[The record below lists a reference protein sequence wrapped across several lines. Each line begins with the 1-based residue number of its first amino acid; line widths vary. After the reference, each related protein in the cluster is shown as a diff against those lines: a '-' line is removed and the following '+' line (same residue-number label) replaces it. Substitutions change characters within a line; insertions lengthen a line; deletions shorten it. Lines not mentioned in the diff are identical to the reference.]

1 MLQITLWEP
10 CPMHWADI
18 RIGYRGKLKLE
29 KKKSAKF
36 SCIFQYSNILIIK
49 QISVSNLGWSI
60 NNVKT
65 FATIMPKNTVFFQ
78 FHFGRGGL
86 QSSSPPGAPMCF
98 TKPVNQKCFK
108 RIKGCMSSTLSL
120 SPPPPYFALHQLTSV
135 AECAALINTYN
146 VFPLVFHAAW
156 YLSAPIFGC
165 KEQTYGLNKFQI
177 IQDKFAVSMHTR
189 S

>member
-1 MLQITLWEP
+1 MKIISKSPSRHLVTLQ
-10 CPMHWADI
+10 
-18 RIGYRGKLKLE
+18 GQLKLSGKE
-29 KKKSAKF
+29 KVRHICKF
-36 SCIFQYSNILIIK
+36 CYIFQYSNILIIK

-120 SPPPPYFALHQLTSV
+120 SPPPPSFFPKFMLVVQTLLKLKQYFLGWNSDRNMLVWTL
-135 AECAALINTYN
+135 LILYITEY
-146 VFPLVFHAAW
+146 
-156 YLSAPIFGC
+156 
-165 KEQTYGLNKFQI
+165 
-177 IQDKFAVSMHTR
+177 
-189 S
+189 